1 MSISR
6 SDRSKLAEWWF
17 TVDHVLIVAIAI
29 LMLSGIVLSLA
40 ASPAV
45 AIKRGLPTFFFFER
59 HIVFAFAGFATIIVL
74 SFFGPSTVR
83 KLALGLLLVAT
94 AALVWVLFDSSVI
107 NGARRWVSLAG
118 ASLQPSEFV
127 KPAFVVIVAWL
138 LAEARNRPDMPA
150 LPLAAG
156 LGLLVCGLV
165 VMQPDVGQTALLV
178 VTWGAM
184 YLLAGLPF
192 IGVAVLAGLGV
203 TGIFAAYWVFPHVQ
217 DRIDRYL
224 SASLE
229 ANSQVSR
236 AIDSFVQGGFLGR
249 GPGEG
254 TIKTRFPDAHTD
266 FIFSVI
272 AEEYGVIAC
281 LALAFLIGFIV
292 VKAMISTLREPRLA
306 NRLAVQGLALMFGL
320 QAFVNMGVNV
330 GLLPA
335 TGMTLPYISAGG
347 SSILAISVG
356 FGMLLALSRRRADL
370 ANYETTRFSAR
381 PAVMGEVDAFSRHG
395 QN

>member
-45 AIKRGLPTFFFFER
+45 AIKKGLPTFFFFER
-59 HIVFAFAGFATIIVL
+59 HIIFSFAGFATMIVL
-74 SFFGPSTVR
+74 SFFGPLMVR

-107 NGARRWVSLAG
+107 NGARRWISLG
-118 ASLQPSEFV
+118 GVSLQPSESV

-156 LGLLVCGLV
+156 VGLLVCGLV
-165 VMQPDVGQTALLV
+165 VLQPDVGQTALLA

-184 YLLAGLPF
+184 YLLAGLPI

-203 TGIFAAYWVFPHVQ
+203 SGIFAAYWFFPHVQ
-217 DRIDRYL
+217 GRIDRFF
-224 SASLE
+224 SATLE

-347 SSILAISVG
+347 SSMLAISVG
-356 FGMLLALSRRRADL
+356 LGMLLALSRRRADL
-370 ANYETTRFSAR
+370 ANYETTRFTAR
-381 PAVMGEVDAFSRHG
+381 QAVMGEVDAFSRHG

>member
-6 SDRSKLAEWWF
+6 SDRSRLAEWWF
-17 TVDHVLIVAIAI
+17 TVDHVLIVAIAV

-45 AIKRGLPTFFFFER
+45 AVKKELPTFFFFER
-59 HIVFAFAGFATIIVL
+59 HIVFSLAGFVVMMGL
-74 SFFGPSTVR
+74 SFCSPVVVR
-83 KLALGLLLVAT
+83 RFALLLLLVSS
-94 AALVWVLFDSSVI
+94 AALVWVLLSNNVI
-107 NGARRWVSLAG
+107 NGARRWISIG
-118 ASLQPSEFV
+118 GISLQPSEFV
-127 KPAFVVIVAWL
+127 KPAFVVVVAWL
-138 LAEARNRPDMPA
+138 FAEARNRQDMPG
-150 LPLAAG
+150 LPLAVGVGAI
-156 LGLLVCGLV
+156 VCGLV

-178 VTWGAM
+178 ATWGAL

-192 IGVAVLAGLGV
+192 IGVAVLGGV
-203 TGIFAAYWVFPHVQ
+203 GVFGVIAAYLFFPHVQ
-217 DRIDRYL
+217 SRIDRFV
-224 SASLE
+224 SASHE

-272 AEEYGVIAC
+272 AEEYGAVAC
-281 LALAFLIGFIV
+281 LGLVALFAFIV
-292 VKAMISTLREPRLA
+292 VKAMISALRELSLA
-306 NRLAVQGLALMFGL
+306 NRLAVQGLAIMFGG
-320 QAFVNMGVNV
+320 QAFINMGVNV

-347 SSILAISVG
+347 SSMLAVSVG
-356 FGMLLALSRRRADL
+356 LGMLLALSRRRVGLDGFEMAK
-370 ANYETTRFSAR
+370 YSAA
-381 PAVMGEVDAFSRHG
+381 PAVMGEVNAYSRHG
-395 QN
+395 QV